1 MSSPDV
7 ETIRGLIADWS
18 RALEA
23 KNTGHL
29 LANYLPDVV
38 LYDAI
43 PPYKSVGVEAIRQ
56 IWEACMPSMPEKFES
71 IHRDLHIEVSG
82 DLAVAYGLHHMK
94 PVQPPNHPCG
104 NTWMRITVGFK
115 RVGGQWKVAHEHVSV
130 PFNPMNSTVWLIS
143 DPDRMDQPE
152 WGKACKPEAT

>member
-56 IWEACMPSMPEKFES
+56 IWEACMPSF
-71 IHRDLHIEVSG
+71 
-82 DLAVAYGLHHMK
+82 
-94 PVQPPNHPCG
+94 
-104 NTWMRITVGFK
+104 F
-115 RVGGQWKVAHEHVSV
+115 
-130 PFNPMNSTVWLIS
+130 F
-143 DPDRMDQPE
+143 
-152 WGKACKPEAT
+152 